1 MQHPLNNV
9 SSKTRFFIR
18 TIKNTL
24 QSDTSKAMHFMDRIF
39 PMLLTEHILEF
50 RSLSSFWTKTNVHV
64 TDSRKDIRCDEIINF
79 SDMLQNDMLVSY
91 EYNGK
96 R

>member
-1 MQHPLNNV
+1 MMQHPLNNV

-39 PMLLTEHILEF
+39 PMLLTENILEF
-50 RSLSSFWTKTNVHV
+50 RSLSSF
-64 TDSRKDIRCDEIINF
+64 
-79 SDMLQNDMLVSY
+79 
-91 EYNGK
+91 
-96 R
+96 